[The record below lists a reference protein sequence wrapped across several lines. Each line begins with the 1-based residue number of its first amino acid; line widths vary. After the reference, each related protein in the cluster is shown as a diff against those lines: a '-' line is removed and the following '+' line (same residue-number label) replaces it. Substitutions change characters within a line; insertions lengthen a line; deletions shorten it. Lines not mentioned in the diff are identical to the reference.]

1 MGLTNFIGYK
11 HSIAHHSR
19 ECEAIRIVRLNVTFI
34 EYSTKEKGI
43 LTQTDTNANP
53 EQKSYTEEL
62 QVMGEQLLSK
72 VKELLHEGNV
82 RRIIIKQE
90 GRTIM
95 EFPLTIGVVGVVAA
109 PVLVAIG
116 AISALIAQCSIEVIR
131 SEIPTASVTE
141 EPPTSL

>member
-1 MGLTNFIGYK
+1 MN
-11 HSIAHHSR
+11 
-19 ECEAIRIVRLNVTFI
+19 
-34 EYSTKEKGI
+34 I
-43 LTQTDTNANP
+43 LTQTDTNTNP

-109 PVLVAIG
+109 PILVAIG
-116 AISALIAQCSIEVIR
+116 AISALIAQCSIEVVR
-131 SEIPTASVTE
+131 SETPTTSVTE
-141 EPPTSL
+141 EPPTTP

>member
-1 MGLTNFIGYK
+1 M
-11 HSIAHHSR
+11 
-19 ECEAIRIVRLNVTFI
+19 
-34 EYSTKEKGI
+34 
-43 LTQTDTNANP
+43 TQTDNTNTD
-53 EQKSYTEEL
+53 QKAGYQPYVDEL
-62 QVMGEQLLSK
+62 QVMGEQLLTR

-116 AISALIAQCSIEVIR
+116 AISALIAQCSIEVVR
-131 SEIPTASVTE
+131 SEHPTASVTE
-141 EPPTSL
+141 EPPTNL

>member
-1 MGLTNFIGYK
+1 VKHIGLYCIT
-11 HSIAHHSR
+11 
-19 ECEAIRIVRLNVTFI
+19 VTFI
-34 EYSTKEKGI
+34 ESSAKEKDI
-43 LTQTDTNANP
+43 LTQTDTNTNP

-72 VKELLHEGNV
+72 VRELLHEGNV

-95 EFPLTIGVVGVVAA
+95 EFPLTVGVVGVVAA

-116 AISALIAQCSIEVIR
+116 AISALIAQCSIEVVR
-131 SEIPTASVTE
+131 SESPTSTVTEVPPTA
-141 EPPTSL
+141 P

>member
-1 MGLTNFIGYK
+1 M
-11 HSIAHHSR
+11 
-19 ECEAIRIVRLNVTFI
+19 
-34 EYSTKEKGI
+34 
-43 LTQTDTNANP
+43 TQTDPTSNVDQKTNY
-53 EQKSYTEEL
+53 QEEL
-62 QVMGEQLLSK
+62 QVMGEQLLTR

-116 AISALIAQCSIEVIR
+116 AVSALIAQCSIEVVR
-131 SEIPTASVTE
+131 SEIPTANVTE
-141 EPPTSL
+141 EPPTTI

>member
-1 MGLTNFIGYK
+1 M
-11 HSIAHHSR
+11 
-19 ECEAIRIVRLNVTFI
+19 
-34 EYSTKEKGI
+34 
-43 LTQTDTNANP
+43 TQTDTNTNP

-141 EPPTSL
+141 EHPTSL